1 MQKMN
6 NTQTRE
12 PLFHVIKR
20 GSASKS
26 KGYAAFVRFLA
37 IVIGFL
43 LSAIICA
50 LLFKTTPFSVIG
62 EMFNGVFGTERRV
75 WNAAKETALLLGVG
89 LALVPAFKMK
99 FYNLGGNGQIL
110 MGALAATACMFYLG
124 GKMPDGV
131 INIVMVI
138 TSILAGAIWAVIP
151 AIFKAFFKTNESL
164 FTLMMNYIAA
174 VIVELCITVWV
185 PSGSGTLSPM
195 IGAGNGNLPK
205 IANNKYLL
213 TLIVMAVIDVFMW
226 LYLKKS
232 KHGYEL
238 SVVGGSE
245 NTARYIGLNVKKV
258 VIRTV
263 ALSGALCGVVGL
275 MITGAFDYSISSSTA
290 NNMGFTSIMV
300 AWLAQFDPVAMI
312 GTAFMIAF
320 VTKGMGQVQ
329 TAFKITDNSVAQ
341 VVTAIIYFCIIACR
355 FFISYKIVVR
365 NGSFVE
371 TRKVFAKISEFFN
384 KIFSPVGKF
393 LKKCRIAV
401 KNFFNKIF
409 AAIGKF
415 FKNLFTSNLKNKNK
429 GDNE

>member
-1 MQKMN
+1 MN
-6 NTQTRE
+6 KTQTKE

-26 KGYAAFVRFLA
+26 KGYAAMVRIIA
-37 IVIGFL
+37 ILVGFL
-43 LSAIICA
+43 LSSTICA
-50 LLFKTTPFSVIG
+50 ILFKTSPFSVIG
-62 EMFNGVFGTERRV
+62 EMFNGVFGTQRRV

-99 FYNLGGNGQIL
+99 FYNLGGNGQII

-131 INIVMVI
+131 INLFMVI
-138 TSILAGAIWAVIP
+138 TAVLAGAIWAVIP

-164 FTLMMNYIAA
+164 FTLMMNYIA
-174 VIVELCITVWV
+174 VILVEICITVWV
-185 PSGSGTLSPM
+185 PSGSGVLSPM
-195 IGAGNGNLPK
+195 KGAGNGNLPVLSH
-205 IANNKYLL
+205 KYLL
-213 TLIVMAVIDVFMW
+213 TIIVMAALTVFMW
-226 LYLKKS
+226 FYLKKS

-263 ALSGALCGVVGL
+263 ALSGAICGLVGL
-275 MITGAFDYSISSSTA
+275 MIAGALNHTVSSSSA

-300 AWLAQFDPVAMI
+300 AWLAQFDPVAMV

-320 VTKGMGQVQ
+320 VSNGMGQVQ

-365 NGSFVE
+365 NGSFVK
-371 TRKVFAKISEFFN
+371 TRKVFGQINEFFKKIADDVSEFF
-384 KIFSPVGKF
+384 
-393 LKKCRIAV
+393 KKVFGAV
-401 KNFFNKIF
+401 S
-409 AAIGKF
+409 KF
-415 FKNLFTSNLKNKNK
+415 FKDVFALIFKKKNK

>member
-1 MQKMN
+1 MN
-6 NTQTRE
+6 KTQTKE

-26 KGYAAFVRFLA
+26 KGYAAMVRIIA
-37 IVIGFL
+37 ILVGFL
-43 LSAIICA
+43 LSSTICA
-50 LLFKTTPFSVIG
+50 ILFKTSPFSVIG
-62 EMFNGVFGTERRV
+62 EMFNGVFGTQRRV

-99 FYNLGGNGQIL
+99 FYNLGGNGQII

-131 INIVMVI
+131 INVFMII

-164 FTLMMNYIAA
+164 FTLMMNYIA
-174 VIVELCITVWV
+174 VILVEICITVWV
-185 PSGSGTLSPM
+185 PSGSGVLSPM
-195 IGAGNGNLPK
+195 KGAGNGNLPVLSH
-205 IANNKYLL
+205 KYLL
-213 TLIVMAVIDVFMW
+213 TIIVMAALTVFMW
-226 LYLKKS
+226 FYLKKS

-263 ALSGALCGVVGL
+263 ALSGAICGLVGL
-275 MITGAFDYSISSSTA
+275 MIAGALNHTVSSSSA

-300 AWLAQFDPVAMI
+300 AWLAQFDPAAMV

-320 VTKGMGQVQ
+320 VSNGMGQVQ

-365 NGSFVE
+365 NGSFVK
-371 TRKVFAKISEFFN
+371 TRKVFGQINEFFKKIADNVSEFFK
-384 KIFSPVGKF
+384 KIFG
-393 LKKCRIAV
+393 AV
-401 KNFFNKIF
+401 S
-409 AAIGKF
+409 KF
-415 FKNLFTSNLKNKNK
+415 FKDVFALIFKKKNK